1 MAWPLTPL
9 TTYLAGG
16 SPAIKAFD
24 LNAIQAAINSIVGG
38 VLSLKALVLDGTGG
52 LAVAPRDG
60 TGVCTGTVSSTT
72 FPSPLSYPAGG
83 VLARGTLPIG
93 WAVVASTGVLLN
105 GFNVL
110 SGPGVVRTGAGVYEI
125 TFNAEPSTASVCA
138 IVTPT
143 TFSLLFQAEPSLVGA
158 KLKIKVSIWA
168 PVAPPVPSPTDCG
181 FSLLV
186 FGE

>member
-9 TTYLAGG
+9 TTYLAGLP
-16 SPAIKAFD
+16 PAIKAFD
-24 LNAIQAAINSIVGG
+24 LNAIQATINSIVGG

-52 LAVAPRDG
+52 LVVAPPAG

-83 VLARGTLPIG
+83 VLARGTLPLG
-93 WAVVASTGVLLN
+93 WAVVASTGVLWN
-105 GFNVL
+105 GYNVF
-110 SGPGVVRTGAGVYEI
+110 SGPGVVRTGVGVYEI

-143 TFSLLFQAEPSLVGA
+143 TFPLLFQAEPSLVGA

-168 PVAPPVPSPTDCG
+168 PLAPPIPSPTDCG
-181 FSLLV
+181 FNLLV